1 VQRAVGI
8 ALLAAVAFAL
18 IFLARM
24 PATWIVP
31 ARASNGLCASIE
43 GSVWSGTC
51 AGLNVQGTPAG
62 DASWTLQPLKLLL
75 GKLAAHVS
83 LAQGPAQAA
92 ADLELGFGGRV
103 TARRLVADLPLDPRL
118 IPGLPQSLH
127 GRAHFEIALA
137 EFSHGV
143 ITQLAGRIE
152 ARDLED
158 RSGADTPLGSYVV
171 IFPGG
176 GSGEPTGK
184 LHDIA
189 GPLALEGTLR
199 LTPQP
204 GFELQGL
211 IAPRQ
216 GAAPEVVSNLRFLGP
231 PDASGRRQIS
241 VAGTF

>member
-1 VQRAVGI
+1 VKRGVGI

-24 PATWIVP
+24 PAAWVLP
-31 ARASNGLCASIE
+31 AAAPHGPCASVE
-43 GSVWSGTC
+43 GPLWSGTC
-51 AGLNVQGTPAG
+51 TGLSVQGTPVG
-62 DASWTLQPLKLLL
+62 DVSWTLQPLRLLS
-75 GKLAAHVS
+75 GKLAAHLTLVQS
-83 LAQGPAQAA
+83 PAQAA

-103 TARRLVADLPLDPRL
+103 TARRLVADLPLDPQL
-118 IPGLPQSLH
+118 VPGVPQSLH
-127 GRAHFEIALA
+127 GRAHLEIALA
-137 EFSHGV
+137 EFTHGV
-143 ITQLAGRIE
+143 LTQLAGRIE

-158 RSGADTPLGSYVV
+158 RSGADTALGSYVV

-176 GSGEPTGK
+176 SGEQIGK
-184 LHDIA
+184 LHDTA

-216 GAAPEVVSNLRFLGP
+216 GAAPEVINNLRFLGP
-231 PDASGRRQIS
+231 PDASGRRQFS
-241 VAGTF
+241 VTGTF